1 MNYLYR
7 LADKNKQDRDDFVRG
22 FIALLA
28 FALLSMTA
36 IIALTVNISE
46 LSGMPIP
53 VSGRLQDVEY
63 GYQQSFDLHID
74 GEIYILRKPNKYSNR
89 SFGLL
94 NDMTLREIRGFLEQN
109 INTGDI
115 ELEYVRKNG
124 KNLIVRLSIAGI
136 DYIDKDIAIRDFVGL
151 ERTTRWVWIGILF
164 VTIVLF
170 VLICKGVIR

>member
-36 IIALTVNISE
+36 VIALTVNISE
-46 LSGMPIP
+46 LSEMPIP
-53 VSGRLQDVEY
+53 ISGRLQDVEY
-63 GYQQSFDLHID
+63 GYQQSLDLHID

-109 INTGDI
+109 RKDI
-115 ELEYVRKNG
+115 DLEYVRKNG
-124 KNLIVRLSIAGI
+124 KNLIVRLSIAEI
-136 DYIDKDIAIRDFVGL
+136 DYIDKDIAVRDFVGL

-164 VTIVLF
+164 ATIVLF

>member
-1 MNYLYR
+1 MNLLYR
-7 LADKNKQDRDDFVRG
+7 LADKNKQGRDDFVRG

-28 FALLSMTA
+28 FVLLSMTA
-36 IIALTVNISE
+36 IIALTVNIGE
-46 LSGMPIP
+46 LSETSIP
-53 VSGRLQDVEY
+53 ASGRLQDVKY
-63 GYQQSFDLHID
+63 GYQQSLELHID
-74 GEIYILRKPNKYSNR
+74 GEIYVLRKPNKYSNR

-109 INTGDI
+109 RKDI
-115 ELEYVRKNG
+115 DLEYVRKNG
-124 KNLIVRLSIAGI
+124 KNLIVRLSIAEI
-136 DYIDKDIAIRDFVGL
+136 DYIDKDIAVRDFVGL